1 MMKMQII
8 IPKYLIVD
16 KIEKMSDK
24 NGGELITE
32 LQQRYLECG
41 ICTEAFDE
49 DNHIPKLLPCLHTFC
64 LKCISSLHNR
74 NTLTCPLCKKT
85 HDIKTNDFSC
95 LPKDNTRRDLTA
107 FLEKFAK
114 HSSKRCNICMEIT
127 KIVCKCENCSVNICS
142 QCKSRHKRE
151 KPMHTLTKIAH
162 NLETVKDDE
171 ICKKKGHENGC
182 LKFFCRSSKCQK
194 ILCAICAITEHWSHE
209 VEDINLTFNHRRESV
224 QKLLADLKKRVVTV
238 KVLEHRSKMK
248 IDHFLNQ
255 SHRYNEKVQL
265 VSSKGI
271 QSVYDKAQRI
281 IERVRTSE
289 KENMIHLHKD
299 KETYSVYLQNATECC
314 NTIEQLLQTA
324 SAISFITLEPV
335 VIENLH
341 HLLNI
346 ELEKIEI
353 QGTNQTGELDVLVT
367 AYENIIERFHETTL
381 DPGLTDGVSCIQTPI
396 PLYNPSRVSV
406 LYDTFST
413 FADYCCK
420 GAFGMFM
427 LIIMILFTLYH
438 FYDKHIPL
446 WYTDE
451 VPEMHFVFDTSDYM
465 FPCRSY
471 DSRTVSTRPY
481 SGLVCKERRFKN
493 QGIYG
498 KFPFK
503 NDQEYKIDLAVRIE
517 DLELGNDEHDG
528 DDEAVLFEIGLTDK
542 NIHMSYLC
550 DNKEHAWVVYGTHCG
565 DGVCVRYNDR
575 IAPPDFFLKED
586 NSSGLWEVHFS
597 LWFQPEKENLLIISN
612 FSTHSFTNISGNNL
626 LWPVYA
632 IYYNNSL
639 TSISIITSSPSSQS
653 FQKSTLSE
661 GLYISFDS
669 KTLANRK
676 KLNSQNITLLNAKST
691 YIFTKSVNMNRFKS
705 SMSALEIRFDE
716 NRYLPNN
723 TILFEMGLLYND
735 LMHEEGGNIIFVN
748 YNYKQ
753 NTSTYN
759 IGCTDGSSAI
769 FKNVE
774 GVSSILI
781 RVILHFHV
789 TASESQGRMKLVS
802 GNGIQLTYIS
812 TFKHSGLSTFPQFF
826 IRKRCTFCTP
836 IIRADI
842 KQFTLFDLIVIL
854 PHLFV

>member
-1 MMKMQII
+1 
-8 IPKYLIVD
+8 
-16 KIEKMSDK
+16 MSDK
-24 NGGELITE
+24 SGGELIVE

-49 DNHIPKLLPCLHTFC
+49 ENHIPKLLPCLHTFC

-74 NTLTCPLCKKT
+74 KTLTCPLCKKT

-114 HSSKRCNICMEIT
+114 HYSERCNICMEIT

-171 ICKKKGHENGC
+171 IYKKKGHENGC
-182 LKFFCRSSKCQK
+182 LKFFCRSSTCQK

-224 QKLLADLKKRVVTV
+224 QKLLAHFKKRVVSV

-248 IDHFLNQ
+248 IDHLLNQ

-289 KENMIHLHKD
+289 KERMIHLHKD
-299 KETYSVYLQNATECC
+299 KKIYSVYLENATECC

-353 QGTNQTGELDVLVT
+353 PGTNRTGELDALVT
-367 AYENIIERFHETTL
+367 AYEDIIERFHKTTL
-381 DPGLTDGVSCIQTPI
+381 DPGLTDGVSCIQTPT
-396 PLYNPSRVSV
+396 PLYNQPRVSV

-413 FADYCCK
+413 FADYCGK
-420 GAFGMFM
+420 GAVGMFM
-427 LIIMILFTLYH
+427 LIMMILFTLYH
-438 FYDKHIPL
+438 FYDKHIPI
-446 WYTDE
+446 WY
-451 VPEMHFVFDTSDYM
+451 SD
-465 FPCRSY
+465 
-471 DSRTVSTRPY
+471 
-481 SGLVCKERRFKN
+481 G
-493 QGIYG
+493 
-498 KFPFK
+498 
-503 NDQEYKIDLAVRIE
+503 VRIE
-517 DLELGNDEHDG
+517 DLELGNDEHDK
-528 DDEAVLFEIGLTDK
+528 DNEEILFEIGLTNK

-550 DNKEHAWVVYGTHCG
+550 DKKEHAWVVYGAHCG

-575 IAPPDFFLKED
+575 IAPPDFFLKGE
-586 NSSGLWEVHFS
+586 NSSGLWEVYFS
-597 LWFQPEKENLLIISN
+597 LWFQPEKETLLIISN
-612 FSTHSFTNISGNNL
+612 FSTHSFTNISGNNR

-639 TSISIITSSPSSQS
+639 TSISIISSSPSSQS

-705 SMSALEIRFDE
+705 SMFALEIRFDG

-723 TILFEMGLLYND
+723 TILFEMGFLYND

-748 YNYKQ
+748 YDYKQ

-759 IGCTDGSSAI
+759 IGFTDGSSAI
-769 FKNVE
+769 FKNAE

-781 RVILHFHV
+781 RVILHFNV
-789 TASESQGRMKLVS
+789 TASECQGHMNLVS
-802 GNGIQLTYIS
+802 GSGILTTYMS
-812 TFKHSGLSTFPQFF
+812 FRHSGLGTFPQFF

-842 KQFTLFDLIVIL
+842 KQFTLFDLKNIL
-854 PHLFV
+854 LNDKFM